1 MTAKGLFLFSL
12 LLQSAFRGTMQTIQN
27 RQNAPRP
34 CRDPGKG
41 RRAFLTTEP
50 TTYSPG
56 AHGKSAF
63 KECYRVR
70 ESEWKRPKTSKNRY
84 KKCFSSLRVQE
95 AVGSNPATRTTG
107 EALKR
112 KRFKAP
118 ILFSA
123 QFSPFSFP
131 FRFRDPA
138 DIRIHPVRTGLL
150 HLPSYVAIDIQCKRR
165 GVVA

>member
-1 MTAKGLFLFSL
+1 MLDGPVSSFVYPQFLSCGRCRNHL
-12 LLQSAFRGTMQTIQN
+12 PSPARRGTMQTIQN

-56 AHGKSAF
+56 AHGKPAF

-70 ESEWKRPKTSKNRY
+70 ESERKRPKISKKHQ

-95 AVGSNPATRTTG
+95 AVGSNPATRTMRSVLIGSEYPTKDTPHFLLSKLGQRRFHRTAANPGCTG
-107 EALKR
+107 ALPC
-112 KRFKAP
+112 A
-118 ILFSA
+118 
-123 QFSPFSFP
+123 
-131 FRFRDPA
+131 
-138 DIRIHPVRTGLL
+138 G
-150 HLPSYVAIDIQCKRR
+150 
-165 GVVA
+165 